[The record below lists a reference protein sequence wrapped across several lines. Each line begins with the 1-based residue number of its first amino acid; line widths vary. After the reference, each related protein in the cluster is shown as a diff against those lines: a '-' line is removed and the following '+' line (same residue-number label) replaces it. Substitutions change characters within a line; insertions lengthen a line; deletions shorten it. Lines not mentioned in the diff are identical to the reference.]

1 LTQRWF
7 GILAM
12 IVLMAAP
19 GLAYA
24 QNPVRP
30 DSAAADTVPA
40 DTLRR
45 GPSPRGALFR
55 SLIFPAWGQAAN
67 GSYLRGGVAFAIE
80 TTSWY
85 MLLKTMAKLSESR
98 GVERRVVDI
107 VSDSLRL
114 EMAEDTALARQ
125 LSDPFAF
132 DDAVGN
138 DPRAARIRGLIE
150 ARKSQRQD
158 WITYT
163 LFFTMMSGIDA
174 YVSTQLQD
182 FPVGISGEARRDGSV
197 GVRFT
202 VPVGT
207 RHR

>member
-1 LTQRWF
+1 MAVL
-7 GILAM
+7 LAAP
-12 IVLMAAP
+12 VMAA
-19 GLAYA
+19 A
-24 QNPVRP
+24 QNPVPP
-30 DSAAADTVPA
+30 DTVAVDSVAADTV
-40 DTLRR
+40 RR
-45 GPSPRGALFR
+45 GPTPRGALLR

-67 GSYLRGGVAFAIE
+67 GSYVRGGVAFAIE

-98 GVERRVVDI
+98 NVERRVVGI
-107 VSDSLRL
+107 VGDSLRM
-114 EMAEDTALARQ
+114 EMAQDSALAEE

-132 DDAVGN
+132 DEAVGE
-138 DPRAARIRGLIE
+138 DPRAARIRGLID

-182 FPVGISGEARRDGSV
+182 FPVGISGEVRRDGAV

-202 VPVGT
+202 VPAGT